1 MSNTILVCKNIVN
14 TNKIDSGVN
23 TNKIDS
29 GFEAFLTKEAH
40 GDLALGFKK
49 KPKRMLKDP

>member
-1 MSNTILVCKNIVN
+1 MSNTILVCKNI
-14 TNKIDSGVN
+14 VN